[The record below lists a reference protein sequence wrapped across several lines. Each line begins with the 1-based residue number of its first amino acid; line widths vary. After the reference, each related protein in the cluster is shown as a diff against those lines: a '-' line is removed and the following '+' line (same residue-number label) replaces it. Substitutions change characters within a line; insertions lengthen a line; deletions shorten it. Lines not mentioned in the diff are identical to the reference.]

1 MALQRHLFF
10 GGATH
15 ITAHHAHP
23 ILKPSIGYWAPFD
36 HSALIPTSS
45 SSSSTFLL
53 LHGSSAAN
61 PNSGS
66 PSSTSSPPCGTCI
79 YKGAQWDDWIIRLAQ
94 FAVEQHN
101 HKEVPFFLFLQ
112 EIHIFMPIC
121 ESFDCFAVVV
131 PFVENVVCV
140 PMCFCF
146 CVIDWN

>member
-1 MALQRHLFF
+1 MALRRHLFFF

-23 ILKPSIGYWAPFD
+23 ILKPNIGYWAPF
-36 HSALIPTSS
+36 ALIPTCS

-66 PSSTSSPPCGTCI
+66 LSSTSSPPCGTFI
-79 YKGAQWDDWIIRLAQ
+79 YKGAQWDDWIIKLAQ

-101 HKEVPFFLFLQ
+101 HKEVPFLSFPTRNSYLYANLRKFWLLCSGCAFCRECCVCPNVFL
-112 EIHIFMPIC
+112 
-121 ESFDCFAVVV
+121 
-131 PFVENVVCV
+131 
-140 PMCFCF
+140 F